1 MPPAVAAHPD
11 VELLL
16 IGWLQPLFPG
26 ARFCTELP
34 ADITETTVHVTRIS
48 GAARALRVD
57 RPIVDIDVLRPGS
70 RHVGERRAGIEA
82 LLRVARNVITEA
94 GVLLSVS
101 TVNGPRWLPEI
112 NPDLRR
118 RSATYE
124 FYVHAYAG

>member
-26 ARFCTELP
+26 ARWCTELP

-48 GAARALRVD
+48 GAARDIRVD
-57 RPIVDIDVLRPGS
+57 RPIVDIDVYAMDHATSVSVAL
-70 RHVGERRAGIEA
+70 GIEA
-82 LLRVARNVITEA
+82 LLRVARNVVTEV

-101 TVNGPRWLPEI
+101 TVNGPRWLPEL
-112 NPDLRR
+112 NPALRR
-118 RSATYE
+118 GRQPTCSMCTPS
-124 FYVHAYAG
+124 

>member
-26 ARFCTELP
+26 TRFCTELP

-48 GAARALRVD
+48 GADRSIRVD
-57 RPIVDIDVLRPGS
+57 RPIVDIDVYAADYPTSVNVAL
-70 RHVGERRAGIEA
+70 AIEA
-82 LLRVARNVITEA
+82 VVRVARSVVTEQGVIQSA
-94 GVLLSVS
+94 S
-101 TVNGPRWLPEI
+101 TVNGPRWLPEP

-124 FYVHAYAG
+124 FYVHA